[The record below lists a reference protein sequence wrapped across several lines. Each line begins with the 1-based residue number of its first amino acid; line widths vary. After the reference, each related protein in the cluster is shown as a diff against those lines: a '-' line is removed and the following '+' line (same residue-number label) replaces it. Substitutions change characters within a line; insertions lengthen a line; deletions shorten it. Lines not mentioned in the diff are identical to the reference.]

1 MLPVGGFHNYL
12 VFYEAAPDA
21 IRILYGSMEHV
32 ICRVCSREN
41 AGDRT
46 PGGEASLHSLF
57 RVNARLHPVGSR
69 TIFTIKPDN
78 KRGGWY
84 CCEPSMNQK
93 LIAEIGKSQ
102 RLEIINKL
110 KRTQGLSVGELAE
123 QLEMSYM
130 GVKQHCVD
138 LETEGYLDTWRRSKG
153 IGRPEL
159 LYRLTERAH
168 DLFPVASNGMTI
180 ALLENAKALYGPA
193 AAEKLLFS
201 VFQKKAETYKT
212 KVRGETI
219 AERAGKLT
227 RVRDSEGCMA
237 ECEHEAACIRI
248 VEHHCPIR
256 DLLKAFP
263 IVARLEAE
271 LFTRV
276 LGAAVHREEAHASGL
291 YRCVFTLN
299 GGGMV

>member
-1 MLPVGGFHNYL
+1 MGQLPSKIV
-12 VFYEAAPDA
+12 AA
-21 IRILYGSMEHV
+21 
-32 ICRVCSREN
+32 
-41 AGDRT
+41 
-46 PGGEASLHSLF
+46 
-57 RVNARLHPVGSR
+57 
-69 TIFTIKPDN
+69 
-78 KRGGWY
+78 
-84 CCEPSMNQK
+84 MNQK
-93 LIAEIGKSQ
+93 LISEIGKSQ
-102 RLEIINKL
+102 RLEIINRL

-123 QLEMSYM
+123 LLGMSYM

-138 LETEGYLDTWRRSKG
+138 LETEGYLDTWRRAKG

-159 LYRLTERAH
+159 VYRLTERSH
-168 DLFPVASNGMTI
+168 DLFPCASNSMTI
-180 ALLENAKALYGPA
+180 ALLENAKALFGPA

-227 RVRDSEGCMA
+227 RVRDSEGYMS
-237 ECEHEAACIRI
+237 EIEQDAAMIRI
-248 VEHHCPIR
+248 VEYHCPIH

-276 LGAAVHREEAHASGL
+276 LGAAGP
-291 YRCVFTLN
+291 
-299 GGGMV
+299 

>member
-1 MLPVGGFHNYL
+1 
-12 VFYEAAPDA
+12 
-21 IRILYGSMEHV
+21 
-32 ICRVCSREN
+32 
-41 AGDRT
+41 
-46 PGGEASLHSLF
+46 
-57 RVNARLHPVGSR
+57 
-69 TIFTIKPDN
+69 
-78 KRGGWY
+78 
-84 CCEPSMNQK
+84 MNQK

-102 RLEIINKL
+102 RLEIVNKL

-123 QLEMSYM
+123 HLGMSYM

-138 LETEGYLDTWRRSKG
+138 LESEGYLDTWRRAKG

-159 LYRLTERAH
+159 VYRLTERAH
-168 DLFPVASNGMTI
+168 GLFPTASNGMTI
-180 ALLENAKALYGPA
+180 TLLENAKALFGPA

-201 VFQKKAETYKT
+201 VFQKKAEAYQSR
-212 KVRGETI
+212 VRADTV

-237 ECEHEAACIRI
+237 EIEHDSAFIRI
-248 VEHHCPIR
+248 IEYHCPIH

-276 LGAAVHREEAHASGL
+276 LGATVQREEAHASGL
-291 YRCVFTLN
+291 YRCVFTLHSR
-299 GGGMV
+299 GEG